1 MGGSGKGGRDK
12 DEKWSIIGWN
22 ARERF
27 LERRSGVIVQPL
39 MAPLQETSIRARSR
53 LCLPLFA
60 RNTAVRKV
68 RYARTRPTVKILSC
82 PCQLKMRLRTK
93 TKLLRSKTFKYKTRG
108 KMFRFRCV
116 LVTWKIIETGSIS
129 MVKWNTNGETYR
141 HLYAKRTERCVHTP
155 VPVSFLILIRKQY
168 FLKYLKNILLYV
180 GAFDINVTR
189 YVYFLLFL
197 DFV

>member
-1 MGGSGKGGRDK
+1 
-12 DEKWSIIGWN
+12 
-22 ARERF
+22 
-27 LERRSGVIVQPL
+27 
-39 MAPLQETSIRARSR
+39 
-53 LCLPLFA
+53 
-60 RNTAVRKV
+60 
-68 RYARTRPTVKILSC
+68 
-82 PCQLKMRLRTK
+82 
-93 TKLLRSKTFKYKTRG
+93 
-108 KMFRFRCV
+108 
-116 LVTWKIIETGSIS
+116 